1 MAPMS
6 PLLLLAVLALAVA
19 LLAVG
24 RGWLAWVAAAAAL
37 LVRWWTTGPESP
49 PLFWTAAGLVAALA
63 LLFGLRPLRA
73 AVLGRPLLGL
83 MRAVLPGMSETERAA
98 LEAGTV
104 WWDGALFSGR
114 PRWKELLDFAPAP
127 LSERERAFLDGPVE
141 ELCALVDDW
150 DVTQQGDLPPR
161 VWDFIKSKGLMG
173 MIIPQEYG
181 GLGFSAAAHSAVVT
195 RLSTRSVTASVSVMV
210 PNSLG
215 PAELLHRYG
224 TEEQKRHWLPRLA
237 RGEEVP
243 CFALTGPENG
253 SDAAAMEASGIVC
266 WGQWEGQDTLGIR
279 LRWDKRYT
287 TLGPVA
293 TVIGLAFRLFDPEH
307 LLAAARAERAAK
319 GEGAGEAGGEIRPP
333 ETDLGI
339 TVALVPARLPGIEI
353 GSRHDPLG
361 QPFLNGPS
369 RGRDVFVPLDAII
382 GGPAR
387 AGHGW
392 RMLMDCLAAGRSIS
406 LPSLSAGGLQLTLR
420 TITAYAAVRRQFNLP
435 IGRFEGVE
443 ERIAR
448 IAGLTYLA
456 DAARTLTAGAV
467 DAGQQPAVLSAI
479 CKCYLTEAMRIGVND
494 GMDILGGAGIS
505 RGPRNALARLYQA
518 VPIGITV
525 EGANILTRSLI
536 VYGQGA
542 VRCHPFVQAEMEAVR
557 LHDARA
563 LDRAFWGHVNHS
575 AGAVV
580 RALLAA
586 LTDGGAPSVGG
597 AVRSRWMRRGLGRL
611 GRLSAVFAL
620 ISDTAMLTLG
630 GTLKRREMLSGRL
643 ADALAWMYLA
653 SAALKR
659 HADAREPPALE
670 PAARWAAEHA
680 LLQARGALL
689 AVLDN
694 LPNRPAAWALRAL
707 CFPWG
712 RGPAQLPDR
721 LSSRLARAALDGAA
735 LRDGLSADV
744 YRSQPGEPGLG
755 QLEAA
760 RETVR
765 AAEPHERTL
774 REAQKSGRL
783 PAGPPGE
790 SRAALLQR
798 AVGAGVLAAP
808 ESAAVATADRL
819 REEAVAVEAFEPGEF
834 VRLRG

>member
-1 MAPMS
+1 MTLS
-6 PLLLLAVLALAVA
+6 PGTSVA
-19 LLAVG
+19 
-24 RGWLAWVAAAAAL
+24 
-37 LVRWWTTGPESP
+37 S
-49 PLFWTAAGLVAALA
+49 
-63 LLFGLRPLRA
+63 
-73 AVLGRPLLGL
+73 
-83 MRAVLPGMSETERAA
+83 
-98 LEAGTV
+98 
-104 WWDGALFSGR
+104 
-114 PRWKELLDFAPAP
+114 
-127 LSERERAFLDGPVE
+127 
-141 ELCALVDDW
+141 
-150 DVTQQGDLPPR
+150 
-161 VWDFIKSKGLMG
+161 
-173 MIIPQEYG
+173 
-181 GLGFSAAAHSAVVT
+181 T

-253 SDAAAMEASGIVC
+253 SDAAAMEASGVVC

-279 LRWDKRYT
+279 LWWDKRYT
-287 TLGPVA
+287 TLGPIA

-319 GEGAGEAGGEIRPP
+319 GDGEREAGSEIPPP

-382 GGPAR
+382 GGAAR

-479 CKCYLTEAMRIGVND
+479 CKCYLTEAMRTGVND

-557 LHDARA
+557 QHDVRA

-575 AGAVV
+575 TGATV

-586 LTDGGAPSVGG
+586 LTDGGAPGV
-597 AVRSRWMRRGLGRL
+597 ARSRWMRRGFGRL
-611 GRLSAVFAL
+611 GRLSAAFAL

-630 GTLKRREMLSGRL
+630 GSLKRREMLSGRL

-659 HADAREPPALE
+659 HVDAGEPGALE

-694 LPNRPAAWALRAL
+694 LPNRPAAWVLRAL

-712 RGPAQLPDR
+712 RGATQLPDR
-721 LSSRLARAALDGAA
+721 LSSRLARAALDEAA

-744 YRSQPGEPGLG
+744 HRPPAGEPGLG

-760 RETVR
+760 REAVR
-765 AAEPHERTL
+765 TAEPLERTL

-783 PAGPPGE
+783 AAGPPGE
-790 SRAALLQR
+790 SRTALLQR
-798 AVGAGVLAAP
+798 AAGAGVLAAP
-808 ESAAVATADRL
+808 ECAAIAAADRL
-819 REEAVAVEAFEPGEF
+819 REQAVAVEAFEPGEF

>member
-1 MAPMS
+1 MS
-6 PLLLLAVLALAVA
+6 PLLLLAGLALAVA

-24 RGWLAWVAAAAAL
+24 RGGLAWVAAAAAL
-37 LVRWWTTGPESP
+37 LVRWWTAGPESA
-49 PLFWTAAGLVAALA
+49 PLFWTVAGLVAALA
-63 LLFGLRPLRA
+63 LLFGLPPLRA

-83 MRAVLPGMSETERAA
+83 MRTVLPGMSETERAA

-114 PRWKELLDFAPAP
+114 PRWKELLAFQPAP
-127 LSERERAFLDGPVE
+127 LSERERAFLAGPVE

-150 DVTQQGDLPPR
+150 EVTQTGDLPPR
-161 VWDFIKSKGLMG
+161 AWELIKSKGFMG

-253 SDAAAMEASGIVC
+253 SDAAAMEASGVVC
-266 WGQWEGQDTLGIR
+266 WGEWEGQDTLGIR

-287 TLGPVA
+287 TLGPIA
-293 TVIGLAFRLFDPEH
+293 TVIGLAFRLYDPEH

-319 GEGAGEAGGEIRPP
+319 GGGRGEGAGEGEAGGSGELRPP

-361 QPFLNGPS
+361 QPFRNGPS

-382 GGPAR
+382 GGAAR

-479 CKCYLTEAMRIGVND
+479 CKCYLTEAMRTGVND
-494 GMDILGGAGIS
+494 GLDVLGGAGIS
-505 RGPRNALARLYQA
+505 RGPRNAMARLYQA

-542 VRCHPFVQAEMEAVR
+542 VRCHPFVHAEMEAVR
-557 LHDARA
+557 LDEPAA
-563 LDRAFWGHVNHS
+563 FDRAFWGHVNHS
-575 AGAVV
+575 SGAAA
-580 RALLAA
+580 RALLSA
-586 LTDGGAPSVGG
+586 LRDGGAPSVGG
-597 AVRSRWMRRGLGRL
+597 KVRARWLRRGFGRL
-611 GRLSAVFAL
+611 GRLSAAFAL

-630 GTLKRREMLSGRL
+630 GSLKRREMLSGRL
-643 ADALAWMYLA
+643 ADGLAWMYLA

-659 HADAREPPALE
+659 HVDEGEPHELE
-670 PAARWAAEHA
+670 PAARWALEHA

-694 LPNRPAAWALRAL
+694 LPNRPAAWGLRAL

-712 RGPAQLPDR
+712 RGPSAPPDR
-721 LSSRLARAALDGAA
+721 LSAELARALFSSDA
-735 LRDGLSADV
+735 LRDGLTLDV
-744 YRSQPGEPGLG
+744 HLPRGAEPGLG
-755 QLEAA
+755 LLEEARAAARAAEAPERALRDARKSGRPQGEVLSSADRQALEAA
-760 RETVR
+760 QR
-765 AAEPHERTL
+765 L
-774 REAQKSGRL
+774 REA
-783 PAGPPGE
+783 
-790 SRAALLQR
+790 
-798 AVGAGVLAAP
+798 
-808 ESAAVATADRL
+808 
-819 REEAVAVEAFEPGEF
+819 AVAVDAFEPEEYRG
-834 VRLRG
+834 LRG